1 MGVSGRTKTAH
12 QLLQALAGLAQGVSS
27 GLVKGWEIQSDQEKE
42 DWNRKFKLRQQ
53 QSIEDDRK
61 DRNEDRDAARGLREK
76 AMLGKGT
83 SSDFMKFVLGMKDTD
98 KLSEAN
104 ISKGRIAAIQ
114 RYHDM
119 REAGADKDRS
129 SAEMGNLPSEEKIP
143 VTSALA
149 AVLFPDKKPDKG
161 FISVTQDEYA
171 KAIRGMYAG
180 DIAARPSTVDQI
192 EKEGREY
199 FQTPLA
205 HTGLTPDYLD
215 QKWDEWRALKAS
227 QGMGGGATA
236 GPASRPASQPSMAGQ
251 MQSSGLH
258 GLTPEQW
265 GGQQQTGMAGR
276 VDAIQRQKQ
285 VDVSDLM
292 SPDRTTKTA
301 AAHRVRTTWFP
312 QLPPTPDEL
321 MAMAAQQGVTGP
333 TPPSPVDSKYQR
345 ADKLSL
351 TPNASRPAPA
361 SVTSRPAPTTGGTRR
376 MLPIEKR

>member
-27 GLVKGWEIQSDQEKE
+27 GLIKGWEIQSDQEKE
-42 DWNRKFKLRQQ
+42 KWQRDFQERQQ
-53 QSIEDDRK
+53 KETERYHRSME
-61 DRNEDRDAARGLREK
+61 EDRDLSRGVREK
-76 AMLGKGT
+76 ARLGNGT

-129 SAEMGNLPSEEKIP
+129 SAEMGILPSEEKIP
-143 VTSALA
+143 VTSTLA

-171 KAIRGMYAG
+171 KAVRGMHAG

-205 HTGLTPDYLD
+205 HTGLTPEYLN
-215 QKWDEWRALKAS
+215 QKWDEWQALKAS
-227 QGMGGGATA
+227 QGASS

-251 MQSSGLH
+251 MQSSGLQ

-276 VDAIQRQKQ
+276 VQNLQLQKQ
-285 VDVSDLM
+285 QLAHDLM
-292 SPDRTTKTA
+292 SGDQSIAGA
-301 AAHRVRTTWFP
+301 AYSQALHVWP
-312 QLPPTPDEL
+312 QLPPPPW
-321 MAMAAQQGVTGP
+321 MAMQQAAQQGIAGP
-333 TPPSPVDSKYQR
+333 TQPSPADQKYQR